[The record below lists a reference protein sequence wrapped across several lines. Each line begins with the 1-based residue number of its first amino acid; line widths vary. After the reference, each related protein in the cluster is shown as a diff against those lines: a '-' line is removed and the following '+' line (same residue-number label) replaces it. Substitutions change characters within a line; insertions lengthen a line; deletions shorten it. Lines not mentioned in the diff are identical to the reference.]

1 MWTELEILTLS
12 KVSQKEKYKYHMI
25 PLQLWNL
32 KYGTDDPI
40 YKTETDQGQGRQTG
54 GLWGGERGGSGMD
67 GEFGSFLDAK
77 CYIWNGQAMGSHST
91 GNCA

>member
-1 MWTELEILTLS
+1 MAQMILFT
-12 KVSQKEKYKYHMI
+12 KQKQIMAKE
-25 PLQLWNL
+25 
-32 KYGTDDPI
+32 
-40 YKTETDQGQGRQTG
+40 GR
-54 GLWGGERGGSGMD
+54 LVVCGGERGGSGMD